1 MRLLA
6 IDTATEVCGIGLWM
20 DGDMRAELSLAHGQT
35 HARHLMAGI
44 QAVLELAGV
53 ALTDVEALAVTHGP
67 GSFTGLRIGLST
79 VKGLAMAMNRPAVGI
94 SSLEA
99 LAFQAEGTED
109 LICPM
114 IDARRKEVYWS
125 LYRRTAQGLEPMEP
139 EQVGPAVG
147 AATRI
152 KAPCQFIGSGAR
164 VYRNLLEGTLAVP
177 GRWSPDDHSA
187 IRVSAVARL
196 AVQRL
201 EGDTAYDINAL
212 RPAYLRRSDAEL
224 NARRNRS
231 KAAQGQ

>member
-6 IDTATEVCGIGLWM
+6 IDTATEVCGIGLWT
-20 DGDMRAELSLAHGQT
+20 DGHMRAELSLAHGQT

-44 QAVLELAGV
+44 RAVLDLTGV
-53 ALTDVEALAVTHGP
+53 ALAEVEALAVTRGP

-94 SSLEA
+94 SSLET
-99 LAFQAEGTED
+99 LAFQAEGSED

-125 LYRRTAQGLEPMEP
+125 LYRRTAQGLERIEA
-139 EQVGPAVG
+139 EQVGPAVE
-147 AATRI
+147 AANRI

-164 VYRNLLEGTLAVP
+164 VYRSLLEKTLAIP
-177 GRWSPDDHSA
+177 GRWSADDHTA

-196 AVQRL
+196 AVERL
-201 EGDTAYDINAL
+201 EDDTAHDIKAL

-224 NARRNRS
+224 NALRNRS
-231 KAAQGQ
+231 KAAKGQ